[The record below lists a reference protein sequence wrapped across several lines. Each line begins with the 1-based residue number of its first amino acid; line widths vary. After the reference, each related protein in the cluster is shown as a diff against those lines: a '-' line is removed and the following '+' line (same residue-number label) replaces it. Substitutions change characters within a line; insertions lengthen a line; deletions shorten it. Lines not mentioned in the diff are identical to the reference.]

1 MKKDDARRKYCP
13 QYKGLSIESIMEFG
27 SHHAVTERYLPHP
40 KDRYRLPRSYI
51 VDLFATLIGDDFD
64 EFVASKIQARHEHV
78 SASNNLML
86 SLDPAVAKLFES
98 SKAVSSKYHQFIL
111 RVVIILTPSLCRYS

>member
-1 MKKDDARRKYCP
+1 
-13 QYKGLSIESIMEFG
+13 MEFG

-64 EFVASKIQARHEHV
+64 EFVESKIQARHEHV
-78 SASNNLML
+78 STANNLML
-86 SLDPAVAKLFES
+86 SLDPAVAKLFEG
-98 SKAVSSKYHQFIL
+98 SKAVSSKYHQLLLTRVFIL
-111 RVVIILTPSLCRYS
+111 ILSLYRCS